1 MLPSNYWTPTTV
13 KATKWARA
21 SGGAGIQFA
30 HCPGL
35 QLPSRAQSL
44 ISMLPLF
51 LLPPTSSS
59 KLSAQPQKVTLCCS
73 TPYYASYQR
82 IPHLFTNQAIAVNR
96 SCKSDLPGH
105 LPCSSRGSGWNSQ
118 PHSPHLSPP
127 ALATSRTA
135 ILCLI
140 DRHSFIP
147 QGPLEGE
154 CGSS

>member
-1 MLPSNYWTPTTV
+1 MDANHGKGDKMGKSQWRCGYPIRPLSRSPAPSTSAEPHLPS
-13 KATKWARA
+13 
-21 SGGAGIQFA
+21 
-30 HCPGL
+30 
-35 QLPSRAQSL
+35 
-44 ISMLPLF
+44 SMLPLF